1 MDVQEVLKKYEESGN
16 FFKVNGVQSFA
27 LDQGKG
33 DPVLCIHG
41 VPASAYLY
49 RKVVPALA
57 RHNLRG
63 LAFDLPGLGLAD
75 RPEDF
80 DYSWSGLSHF
90 CEEATEA
97 LGLRRFH
104 LVVHDIG
111 GPIGLMLAARKPERI
126 QSLTILNTLID
137 ADSFHRPWMMAPFAW
152 PVIDRLWLGS
162 MNRWLL
168 YLLFRYTGVSDFS
181 HIPRQEIYAYVDLLK
196 RDDGGRAFLK
206 IMRGFELTSSVREQC
221 HAAVASKMY
230 PRQIIWGMQD
240 RALKLKKQGKRIMDV
255 TQLGEVTR
263 VKGKHFLQEDNAEII
278 AQRIS
283 RLTQNKK

>member
-1 MDVQEVLKKYEESGN
+1 MKVEEILAKYEAGGRLFN
-16 FFKVNGVQSFA
+16 VNGVQSFV

-63 LAFDLPGLGLAD
+63 VAFDMPGLGLAD

-80 DYSWSGLSHF
+80 DYTWSGLSRF
-90 CEEATEA
+90 CEEAA
-97 LGLRRFH
+97 NSLGLGRFH

-111 GPIGLMLAARKPERI
+111 GPVGLMLAARNPERI
-126 QSLTILNTLID
+126 KSLTILNTLID
-137 ADSFHRPWMMAPFAW
+137 ADTFHRPWMMAPFAW
-152 PVIDRLWLGS
+152 PIIDRIWLAS

-168 YLLFRYTGVSDFS
+168 YMLFRYTGAADFS
-181 HIPRQEIYAYVDLLK
+181 NLPRQEIYAYVDLLK
-196 RDDGGRAFLK
+196 RKDSGKAFLK
-206 IMRGFELTSSVREQC
+206 IMRGFELTPGVRDLC
-221 HAAVASKMY
+221 HAAVQNPNY
-230 PRQIIWGMQD
+230 PRQLIWGIKD
-240 RALKLKKQGKRIMDV
+240 RALSFEKQGKRI
-255 TQLGEVTR
+255 LEVAGISEATR
-263 VKGKHFLQEDNAEII
+263 VNGKHFLQEDNSELI

-283 RLTQNKK
+283 RLAQGTR